1 MSKNLTLEIVTPQRR
16 LLEAEAD
23 YVTIP
28 GELGELGILP
38 GHIPLVT
45 NLQSGVLSYK
55 KGSEEKKLAVHFG
68 YAEICKDKI
77 TVLANSAELA
87 KELSLDRSKSD
98 QQKAEAELTEVLK
111 DSDKLALAQ
120 ELQKQIQI
128 AVTRQKVVQ

>member
-1 MSKNLTLEIVTPQRR
+1 MSENLTLEIVTPERR
-16 LLEAEAD
+16 LLEAKAE

-28 GELGELGILP
+28 GVWGELGILP

-45 NLQSGVLSYK
+45 NLQTGVLSYK
-55 KGSEEKKLAVHFG
+55 SSNGDKKVAVHFG

-87 KELSLDRSKSD
+87 EEIDIASSEKD
-98 QQKAEAELTEVLK
+98 QQKAEAELAEVLK

-120 ELQKQIQI
+120 ELQMQIQM
-128 AVTRQKVVQ
+128 AVTRQNAAR